1 MSQVCLPSEPAIQLA
16 DSAPPQPVIPIQP
29 YRFTVAEYQRIYEAG
44 AIAPDVRTELIEGMI
59 VKMSPLGFRHQ
70 ACINRLNRKFCAL
83 IQNRA
88 IISVQ
93 NSVVLGDS
101 QPQPDLMI
109 LQETENFYED
119 RSPEVAEVL
128 LLIEVADSTLKSDR
142 EVKGPLYARSGI
154 GEFWLVDLE
163 HKKLEVY
170 RDPSPEGYQT
180 KFTLTAADRAACLAV
195 PDESIALSDL
205 FGNPAESS
213 E

>member
-1 MSQVCLPSEPAIQLA
+1 MTQVCTPIEPAIQPIQPE
-16 DSAPPQPVIPIQP
+16 PPQSIALSQP
-29 YRFTVAEYQRIYEAG
+29 YRFTVTEYQRIYEAG
-44 AIAPDVRTELIEGMI
+44 ALAPDARTELIEGII
-59 VKMSPLGFRHQ
+59 VKMSPIGFRHQ
-70 ACINRLNRKFCAL
+70 ACVSRLTRKFCAL

-88 IISVQ
+88 IVSVQ

-101 QPQPDLMI
+101 QPQPDLML

-119 RSPEVAEVL
+119 RSPTTAEVL

-163 HKKLEVY
+163 HEKLEVY
-170 RDPSPEGYQT
+170 RDPSSEGYQT
-180 KFTLTAADRAACLAV
+180 KFTLTAADRAACLAF
-195 PDESIALSDL
+195 PDESITLSDL

-213 E
+213 A

>member
-1 MSQVCLPSEPAIQLA
+1 MSQVCLPSEPAIQSV

-59 VKMSPLGFRHQ
+59 VRMSPLGFRHQ

-101 QPQPDLMI
+101 QPQPDLML

-170 RDPSPEGYQT
+170 RDPSSEGYQT
-180 KFTLTAADRAACLAV
+180 KFTLTATDHAACLAF
-195 PDESIALSDL
+195 PEEPIALNEIL
-205 FGNPAESS
+205 R
-213 E
+213 